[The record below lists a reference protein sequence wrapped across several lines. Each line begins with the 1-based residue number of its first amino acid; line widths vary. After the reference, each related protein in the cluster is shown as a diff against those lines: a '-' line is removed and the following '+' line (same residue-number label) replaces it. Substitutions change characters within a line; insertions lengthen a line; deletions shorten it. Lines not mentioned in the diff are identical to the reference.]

1 MSLDTSVASA
11 PSPRPVATR
20 RGLLAGI
27 LGTAAG
33 HRFAPAMAAAQ
44 SWGTPL
50 RTAAPGVAQ
59 GGEASS
65 GTRPNIV
72 LILLDDLDAE
82 GVAHMP
88 SVRAL
93 LEERGT
99 SFANFFVTTPVC
111 GPARASLL
119 RGQYAH
125 NHGMQANTG
134 ANGGFSTFHRLGRQ
148 ASTVAVWLE
157 AAGYRTAYFGKYL
170 NGFPKGVGAR
180 DVPPGWVEWFGL
192 ASKQPSYF
200 DYELNENGRL
210 VAYGQDVEDY
220 STDVLA
226 GKVSDFVRRTLATG
240 NPFFACVAPLAP
252 HWPAVPAPRHAERFV
267 DEPAPRSPSFN
278 ETDTGDKP
286 QWVRETP
293 ELSDDQILEIDAQ
306 YRQRIRSLQAVDEMV
321 ATLVETL
328 EIGGGLENTVLLV
341 TSDNGSFAGEHRL
354 AAGKQAPYEEA
365 IRVPLLVRG
374 PGIAA
379 KHSVAAL
386 ALNVDLAPTIADL
399 AGVIPPDFVD
409 GRSLVPQLRGE
420 QPAAWR
426 QAFLGELFSPIKA
439 NDGGSAPGDSGES
452 GAGASE
458 VPPYRAVR
466 TADLLYVE
474 YGTGEREFYDLRTD
488 PAQLDNTIMA
498 LDPDLQAHLTERL
511 ERLTTCA
518 GTTCRTVEDAPLDL
532 PLPAVP

>member
-226 GKVSDFVRRTLATG
+226 GKASDFVRRTLATG

-252 HWPAVPAPRHAERFV
+252 HWPAVPAPGMPSGLSTSRRPGRPPSTRPTPV
-267 DEPAPRSPSFN
+267 TSPSGSAKHRN
-278 ETDTGDKP
+278 SAT
-286 QWVRETP
+286 
-293 ELSDDQILEIDAQ
+293 
-306 YRQRIRSLQAVDEMV
+306 IRSSRSTRSTASGSAPSKLVDEMV

-341 TSDNGSFAGEHRL
+341 TLDNGSFAGEHRL

-399 AGVIPPDFVD
+399 AGVTPPDFVD

-426 QAFLGELFSPIKA
+426 
-439 NDGGSAPGDSGES
+439 
-452 GAGASE
+452 
-458 VPPYRAVR
+458 
-466 TADLLYVE
+466 
-474 YGTGEREFYDLRTD
+474 
-488 PAQLDNTIMA
+488 
-498 LDPDLQAHLTERL
+498 
-511 ERLTTCA
+511 
-518 GTTCRTVEDAPLDL
+518 
-532 PLPAVP
+532 